1 MVIDFTTDLAPFV
14 WAMLGLLLML
24 AGAIVASIDPEV
36 AEVYLG
42 DRRLLVAAVALAVVT
57 VVALVAARPDF
68 ATGVALPPR

>member
-1 MVIDFTTDLAPFV
+1 MVIDFTAELAPFV

-24 AGAIVASIDPEV
+24 AGAIVASIDPDV
-36 AEVYLG
+36 ALVYLG

-68 ATGVALPPR
+68 ATGVALPLR